1 MSCCY
6 VDCCSIPTG
15 SLSAPGLQQP
25 MSDTQ
30 YEGLVR
36 QFQLQHQHIV
46 MQQQQLYQHYLEQ
59 QQRLLQ
65 QAMLEKKHFEEQ
77 QRQLGALHMQQQ
89 QQLQGQQQLLRNM
102 QEQQLMQLQRQ
113 QQMLIMQTIG
123 IQQQHQAAQ
132 MQAKK
137 PVARRLGNK
146 METLSLPYSSSSVGN
161 GSGSSSPTTL
171 QPGEDMAMEQSHS
184 SPQIAVPPSIV
195 HHQVASASNSNES
208 TGSANCQSPSVVV
221 SPTSAHDV
229 ANAQSLPGAG
239 GGTGLVYD
247 TMMLK
252 HNCGC
257 GSSHPE
263 HPGRLQSIW
272 ARLHETGVVQQ
283 CTVS

>member
-1 MSCCY
+1 
-6 VDCCSIPTG
+6 
-15 SLSAPGLQQP
+15 

-30 YEGLVR
+30 YESLVR
-36 QFQLQHQHIV
+36 QFQLQHQHIL

-59 QQRLLQ
+59 QQRVLQ
-65 QAMLEKKHFEEQ
+65 QAILEKKHFEEQ

-132 MQAKK
+132 LQAKK
-137 PVARRLGNK
+137 PITRRLGNK
-146 METLSLPYSSSSVGN
+146 METLSLPYPSSSLGN
-161 GSGSSSPTTL
+161 DGSSSLTALNT
-171 QPGEDMAMEQSHS
+171 GEDMATEPAQV
-184 SPQIAVPPSIV
+184 SPQSALSSNVL
-195 HHQVASASNSNES
+195 HQVASTSSSNDSVGSNN
-208 TGSANCQSPSVVV
+208 GHSPNVVV
-221 SPTSAHDV
+221 SPV
-229 ANAQSLPGAG
+229 LAQEARTFPVVG

-252 HNCGC
+252 HNCCC

-272 ARLHETGVVQQ
+272 ARLHETGIVQQ
-283 CTVS
+283 CTVSVSPAPVH